1 MGIFFMTLAN
11 SPENSLLRI
20 NDLCVSFTGGKENVR
35 ALENFNLVLNPGEKL
50 AILGE
55 SGSGKTALA
64 RAMMGILDANASVT
78 GEISFQN
85 ENLLSM
91 DRKNLDALRGSSL
104 AMIFQ
109 DSMSALNPVFTVGW
123 QISELLRVKRKLS
136 RSDAR
141 KEAIEALKKVGIKN
155 PEKRY
160 SDYPHQFSGGMRQRV
175 SIALALVLNPRLLI
189 ADEPTTALDVTVQA
203 QILELIDSLVEE
215 LNMALILITH
225 NLGIVAQSTERIIVL
240 YSGRIL
246 ETGKTSEVLASPVH
260 PYTRQ
265 LLMAVPL
272 HDRSVETL
280 SRIPN
285 NFFSKSDLHI
295 GCIFSD
301 RCEKVEDKC
310 RSKDPVLAS
319 VAPDRTARCH
329 FGDAFLKGY

>member
-1 MGIFFMTLAN
+1 MAPLESTDT
-11 SPENSLLRI
+11 SLLRI
-20 NDLCVSFTGGKENVR
+20 SDLDVSFVVGKESFR

-64 RAMMGILDANASVT
+64 RAIMGILDTNASVT
-78 GEISFQN
+78 GEINFQG
-85 ENLLSM
+85 ENLLTLN
-91 DRKNLDALRGSSL
+91 RKSLDTLRGSSL

-109 DSMSALNPVFTVGW
+109 DSMSALNPVYSVGW

-141 KEAIEALKKVGIKN
+141 KEAIEALNRVGIKS
-155 PEKRY
+155 PQSRY
-160 SDYPHQFSGGMRQRV
+160 SDFPHQFSGGMRQRV
-175 SIALALVLNPRLLI
+175 SIALALAMNPKLLI

-215 LNMALILITH
+215 LNTALILITH

-240 YSGRIL
+240 YSGKIL
-246 ETGKTSEVLASPVH
+246 ETGETSEVLASPAH

-272 HDRSVETL
+272 HDRSVEKL
-280 SRIPN
+280 SRIPAN
-285 NFFSKSDLHI
+285 PLLKSDYHV
-295 GCIFSD
+295 GCVFSD
-301 RCEKVEDKC
+301 RCDKVDDICISIK
-310 RSKDPVLAS
+310 
-319 VAPDRTARCH
+319 PDLEQVTPYRTARCH
-329 FGDAFLKGY
+329 FSDVLLKGF

>member
-1 MGIFFMTLAN
+1 MILTN
-11 SPENSLLRI
+11 TPETSLLRI
-20 NDLCVSFTGGKENVR
+20 NDLCVSFTGGKEDVR
-35 ALENFNLVLNPGEKL
+35 ALEGFNLVLNPGEKL

-64 RAMMGILDANASVT
+64 RAIMGILDVNASVT

-85 ENLLSM
+85 NNLLSM
-91 DRKNLDALRGSSL
+91 NRKSIDALRGSSL

-109 DSMSALNPVFTVGW
+109 DSMSALNPVFPVGW
-123 QISELLRVKRKLS
+123 QISELLRVKRQLS

-160 SDYPHQFSGGMRQRV
+160 SDYPHHFSGGMRQRV

-265 LLMAVPL
+265 LLMSVPM

-285 NFFSKSDLHI
+285 NFLSKSDLNV

-301 RCEKVEDKC
+301 RCEKVEDNC
-310 RSKDPVLAS
+310 RSNVPVLAY

-329 FGDAFLKGY
+329 FGDFFLKGY